1 MTTETRALELRVRVR
16 PKSGIVRSGLLILL
30 IVPLPIFGSLALLS
44 AQNGPWPF
52 AAFGEALCLLL
63 CWLGLALY
71 RRVFIGVTSKSIEE
85 RGLLGRH
92 TSHRTAD
99 VATIVLAHTF
109 GASSADTL
117 PQLIVRDRAGTR
129 MLRMRGLYWTEESML
144 AVANAIGEEVQ
155 VVKEPMT
162 SAEFFARYPGSAY
175 WFENRRGLAI
185 AALAAALLV
194 CVGVV
199 LGLMQ
204 LLGLPID
211 S

>member
-1 MTTETRALELRVRVR
+1 VTTETRALDFRVRVR
-16 PKSGIVRSGLLILL
+16 PKAGIVRSGLLILL

-63 CWLGLALY
+63 CGLGFALY
-71 RRVFIGVTSKSIEE
+71 RRVFIGVTSNSIEE
-85 RGLLGRH
+85 RGMLGRH
-92 TSHRTAD
+92 TSHPTAD
-99 VATIVLAHTF
+99 VATIVLARTF
-109 GASSADTL
+109 GTSSDDTL

-129 MLRMRGLYWTEESML
+129 LLRMRGLFWTEESML
-144 AVANAIGEEVQ
+144 AVAKVIGEDVQ
-155 VVKEPMT
+155 VVEEPMPT
-162 SAEFFARYPGSAY
+162 AEFFTRFPGSAY
-175 WFENRRGLAI
+175 WFENRRGLGI
-185 AALAAALLV
+185 AVLAVALLA

-199 LGLMQ
+199 LGLMR

>member
-16 PKSGIVRSGLLILL
+16 PKAGIVRSGLLILL

-44 AQNGPWPF
+44 TQNGPWPY
-52 AAFGEALCLLL
+52 AAIGEALCLLL
-63 CWLGLALY
+63 CSLGFALF
-71 RRVFIGVTSKSIEE
+71 RRVFVGVTSISIEE

-92 TSHRTAD
+92 TSHPTAD

-117 PQLIVRDRAGTR
+117 PQLIVRNRAGTR
-129 MLRMRGLYWTEESML
+129 ILRMRGLFWTEDSML

-155 VVKEPMT
+155 VEKEPMST
-162 SAEFFARYPGSAY
+162 AEFFARYPGSAY
-175 WFENRRGLAI
+175 WFENRRGLTI
-185 AALAAALLV
+185 AALAVALLV

-199 LGLMQ
+199 LGLMR
-204 LLGLPID
+204 LLGLPIG